1 MSSQLS
7 VQKKYDTLYN
17 DAKKFFLDTTSG
29 KLTVAT
35 VTILTRYT
43 MEVVQTG
50 KDWAGLKG
58 SEKKDLVLGVLNE
71 LIKDFIEDPDIGGE
85 NFPQET
91 REAILAALAVAPMFI
106 DAAVDFAKV
115 YVDSLPQEPEARRQR
130 LRSLFCC

>member
-1 MSSQLS
+1 MAGQLH
-7 VQKKYDTLYN
+7 VQKKYDALYS

-29 KLTVAT
+29 RLTVST
-35 VTILTRYT
+35 VTTLTRYT

-71 LIKDFIEDPDIGGE
+71 LIKDLIEDPDIGGE
-85 NFPQET
+85 DFPQET
-91 REAILAALAVAPMFI
+91 RDAILAALAVAPMFI

-115 YVDSLPQEPEARRQR
+115 YVDSLPADPVARRQR
-130 LRSLFCC
+130 FRSLFCC